1 MSVASY
7 DKLFIGGEWATP
19 SSAARIAVR
28 SASTEEPIGEA
39 PEAAEADVDAAV
51 AAARRAFDDP
61 SGWSQWEPDRRGAA
75 LERLAA
81 ELEARAQ
88 EVGRLVSMQ
97 NGMPI
102 ALSPLIEGMTPVGT
116 LRYMVSLLDNSPAE
130 EEVSRFL
137 GGDLIIRHE
146 PIGVVGGIVPW
157 NYPQTLA
164 SFKYAPALAAG
175 CTIVLKPSPETVLD
189 SYVFAEAVL
198 AADIPPGVVNI
209 VPGGRELGAYLVQH
223 RDVDKI
229 AFTGSTAAGRQ
240 IAEVCGRLL
249 RPVSLELGG
258 KSAAIILDDADL
270 DLSKIGQDLFA
281 ATLVNNGQTCYAG
294 TRILAPRS
302 RYDEVVDIFAAFA
315 SSLPVGDALDPA
327 TLIGP
332 LVSERQRDR
341 VERYIAKGSSD
352 GARLVAGGGRP
363 PGLGKGWFV
372 QPTVF
377 ADVDNNSTIAQE
389 EIFGPVLSVIQYT
402 DVDNAIAIANDSD
415 YGLGGSVWTTD
426 PARARAVVRRV
437 RTGTMGINSYLPDPA
452 GPWGGVKSSGIGREL
467 GPGAVAAYQHLKTVY
482 A

>member
-1 MSVASY
+1 VSSY
-7 DKLFIGGEWATP
+7 DRLFIGGGWVPP
-19 SSAARIAVR
+19 SSTSTIEVHN
-28 SASTEEPIGEA
+28 ASTGEHIGSV

-61 SGWSQWEPDRRGAA
+61 AGWSSWSNTERAAA
-75 LERLAA
+75 LERLAT
-81 ELEARAQ
+81 ELEARAP
-88 EVGRLVSMQ
+88 EIGRLVSMQ

-102 ALSPLIEGMTPVGT
+102 ALSPIIEGLTAVGT
-116 LRYMVSLLDNSPAE
+116 LRYMASLLATSPVE
-130 EEVSRFL
+130 EETARFL
-137 GGDLIIRHE
+137 GGDLVIRHE
-146 PIGVVGGIVPW
+146 PIGVIAGIVPW
-157 NYPQTLA
+157 NYPQTLS

-175 CTIVLKPSPETVLD
+175 NTIVLKPSPETVLD
-189 SYVFAEAVL
+189 SYVFAEAVI
-198 AADIPPGVVNI
+198 AADLPPGVINV

-223 RDVDKI
+223 RDVDKV

-270 DLSKIGQDLFA
+270 DLAKIGQNLFA

-302 RYDEVVDIFAAFA
+302 RYAEVVDVFAAFA

-332 LVSERQRDR
+332 LVAERQRDR
-341 VERYIAKGSSD
+341 VERYIAKGISD
-352 GARLVAGGGRP
+352 GARLVAGGSRP
-363 PGLGKGWFV
+363 AGLDRGWFV

-377 ADVDNNSTIAQE
+377 ADVDNKSVIAQE
-389 EIFGPVLSVIQYT
+389 EIFGPVLSIVEYT
-402 DVDNAIAIANDSD
+402 DEDDAIRIANESD
-415 YGLGGSVWTTD
+415 YGLGGSVWTAD
-426 PARARAVVRRV
+426 LARARSVVRRV
-437 RTGTMGINSYLPDPA
+437 RTGTMGINGYLPDPA
-452 GPWGGVKSSGIGREL
+452 GPWGGVKSSGLGREL
-467 GPGAVAAYQHLKTVY
+467 GPGAIAAYQNLKTVY

>member
-1 MSVASY
+1 MSASH
-7 DKLFIGGEWATP
+7 DKLFIGGEWVSP
-19 SSAARIAVR
+19 SSAARITVTN
-28 SASTEEPIGEA
+28 ASTEEPVGEA
-39 PEAAEADVDAAV
+39 PGAAEADVDAAV
-51 AAARRAFDDP
+51 TAARRAFDDP
-61 SGWSQWEPDRRGAA
+61 SGWSQWEPARRAA
-75 LERLAA
+75 AMERLAA

-88 EVGRLVSMQ
+88 EIGRLVSEQ

-102 ALSPLIEGMTPVGT
+102 ALSPIIEGMTPVGT
-116 LRYMVSLLDNSPAE
+116 LRYVVSLLASSPVE
-130 EEVSRFL
+130 EETSRFL

-146 PIGVVGGIVPW
+146 PVGVVGGIVPW

-189 SYVFAEAVL
+189 SYVFADAVL
-198 AADIPPGVVNI
+198 AADIPPGVINI
-209 VPGGRELGAYLVQH
+209 VPGGRDIGAYLVQH
-223 RDVDKI
+223 RDIDKI
-229 AFTGSTAAGRQ
+229 AFTGSTATGRQ

-270 DLSKIGQDLFA
+270 DLGAIGQNLFA

-302 RYDEVVDIFAAFA
+302 RYAEVVDVFAAFA

-341 VERYIAKGSSD
+341 VERYIAKGTSD
-352 GARLVAGGGRP
+352 GARLVTGGGRP
-363 PGLGKGWFV
+363 AGLDRGWFV
-372 QPTVF
+372 EPTIF
-377 ADVDNNSTIAQE
+377 ADVDNKSTIAQE

-402 DVDNAIAIANDSD
+402 DVDDAIRIANDSD
-415 YGLGGSVWTTD
+415 YGLGGSVWTSD
-426 PARARAVVRRV
+426 PDRARQVVRRV
-437 RTGTMGINSYLPDPA
+437 RAGTMGINSYLPDPA

-467 GPGAVAAYQHLKTVY
+467 GPGAVVAYQQLKTVY
-482 A
+482 L

>member
-1 MSVASY
+1 MPTSH
-7 DKLFIGGEWATP
+7 DTLFIGGEWVSP
-19 SSAARIAVR
+19 SSPARITVR
-28 SASTEEPIGEA
+28 NASTEEVIGEV

-51 AAARRAFDDP
+51 AAARRAFGDP
-61 SGWSQWEPDRRGAA
+61 SGWSQWEPARRGEA

-81 ELEARAQ
+81 ELEQRAQ
-88 EVGRLVSMQ
+88 EIGRLVSEQ

-102 ALSPLIEGMTPVGT
+102 ALSPIIEGMTPVGT
-116 LRYMVSLLDNSPAE
+116 LRYVVSLLAGAPVE
-130 EEVSRFL
+130 EETARFL
-137 GGDLIIRHE
+137 GGDLVIRHE
-146 PIGVVGGIVPW
+146 PIGVVAGIVPW
-157 NYPQTLA
+157 NYPQTLS

-175 CTIVLKPSPETVLD
+175 NTIVLKPSPETVLD

-198 AADIPPGVVNI
+198 AAGLPPGVVNI

-223 RDVDKI
+223 RDIDKV

-270 DLSKIGQDLFA
+270 DLARIGQNLFA

-302 RYDEVVDIFAAFA
+302 RYGEVVDTFAAFA
-315 SSLPVGDALDPA
+315 SSLTVGDALDPA

-341 VERYIAKGSSD
+341 VERYIAKGRDD
-352 GARLVAGGGRP
+352 GARLVTGGGRP
-363 PGLGKGWFV
+363 AGLDSGWFV
-372 QPTVF
+372 EPTIF
-377 ADVDNNSTIAQE
+377 ADVDNKSTIAQE

-402 DVDNAIAIANDSD
+402 DEDDAIRIANDSD
-415 YGLGGSVWTTD
+415 YGLGGSVWTSD
-426 PARARAVVRRV
+426 PDRARAVVRRV

-467 GPGAVAAYQHLKTVY
+467 GPGAVAAYQNLKTVY

>member
-1 MSVASY
+1 MAISP
-7 DKLFIGGEWATP
+7 DKLFIGGEWASP

-28 SASTEEPIGEA
+28 NASTGEPAGDV
-39 PEAAEADVDAAV
+39 PEGAEADVDAAV
-51 AAARRAFDDP
+51 AAARHAFGDP
-61 SGWSQWEPDRRGAA
+61 AGWSQWEPARRGEA

-88 EVGRLVSMQ
+88 DIGRLVSEQ

-116 LRYMVSLLDNSPAE
+116 LRYMVSLLAGAPVE
-130 EEVSRFL
+130 EETSRFL

-146 PIGVVGGIVPW
+146 PIGVIAGIVPW
-157 NYPQTLA
+157 NYPQTLS

-175 CTIVLKPSPETVLD
+175 NTIVLKPSPETVLD

-198 AADIPPGVVNI
+198 AAGLPPGVINI

-223 RDVDKI
+223 PGVDKV

-270 DLSKIGQDLFA
+270 DLAAIGQSLFA

-302 RYDEVVDIFAAFA
+302 RYGEIVDTFAAFA

-341 VERYIAKGSSD
+341 VERYIAKGKSD
-352 GARLVAGGGRP
+352 GARLVTGGGRP
-363 PGLGKGWFV
+363 AGLDAGWFV
-372 QPTVF
+372 EPTIF
-377 ADVDNNSTIAQE
+377 AGVDNNSVLAQE
-389 EIFGPVLSVIQYT
+389 EIFGPVLSVIEYT
-402 DVDNAIAIANDSD
+402 DTDDAIRIANDSD

-426 PARARAVVRRV
+426 PARARAVIRRV
-437 RTGTMGINSYLPDPA
+437 RTGTMGINGYLPDPA

-467 GPGAVAAYQHLKTVY
+467 GPGAIAAYQNLKTVY

>member
-1 MSVASY
+1 MPTSRLT
-7 DKLFIGGEWATP
+7 LFIGGEWVTP
-19 SSAARIAVR
+19 SSSARIAVR
-28 SASTEEPIGEA
+28 NASTEEPIGEV

-61 SGWSQWEPDRRGAA
+61 SGWSQWEPARRGEA
-75 LERLAA
+75 LERLAT
-81 ELEARAQ
+81 ELESRAQ
-88 EVGRLVSMQ
+88 EIGRLVSEQ

-102 ALSPLIEGMTPVGT
+102 ALSPIIEGLTPVGT
-116 LRYMVSLLDNSPAE
+116 LRYVVSLLAGAPVE
-130 EEVSRFL
+130 EEAARFL

-146 PIGVVGGIVPW
+146 PIGVVAGIVPW
-157 NYPQTLA
+157 NYPQTLS

-175 CTIVLKPSPETVLD
+175 NTIVLKPSPETVLD

-198 AADIPPGVVNI
+198 AAGLPPGVVNI

-223 RDVDKI
+223 RDVDKV

-270 DLSKIGQDLFA
+270 DLAAIGQNLFA

-302 RYDEVVDIFAAFA
+302 RYGEVVDTFAAFA
-315 SSLPVGDALDPA
+315 SSLHVGDALDPA

-341 VERYIAKGSSD
+341 VERYIAKGRSD
-352 GARLVAGGGRP
+352 GARLVTGGGRP
-363 PGLGKGWFV
+363 ADLDRGWFV
-372 QPTVF
+372 EPTIF

-402 DVDNAIAIANDSD
+402 DEDDAIRIANDSD
-415 YGLGGSVWTTD
+415 YGLGGSVWTAD

-437 RTGTMGINSYLPDPA
+437 RTGTMGINNYLPDPA

-467 GPGAVAAYQHLKTVY
+467 GPGAIAAYQNLKTVY

>member
-1 MSVASY
+1 MFASY
-7 DKLFIGGEWATP
+7 DRLFIGGGWAAP
-19 SSAARIAVR
+19 SSAARIQVR
-28 SASTEEPIGEA
+28 SASTEEPIGET

-61 SGWSQWEPDRRGAA
+61 SGWSQWEPAQRAA
-75 LERLAA
+75 AMERLAA
-81 ELEARAQ
+81 ELESRA
-88 EVGRLVSMQ
+88 EAIGRLVSAQ

-102 ALSPLIEGMTPVGT
+102 ALSPIIEGMTPVGT
-116 LRYMVSLLDNSPAE
+116 LRYIAGLLASSPVE
-130 EEVSRFL
+130 EETSRFL

-146 PIGVVGGIVPW
+146 PVGVVGGIVPW
-157 NYPQTLA
+157 NYPQTLS

-189 SYVFAEAVL
+189 ACVFAEAVL
-198 AADIPPGVVNI
+198 AADIPPGVINI
-209 VPGGRELGAYLVQH
+209 VPGGREIGAYLVQH

-270 DLSKIGQDLFA
+270 DLARIGQNLFA

-302 RYDEVVDIFAAFA
+302 RYSEVVDTFAAFA
-315 SSLPVGDALDPA
+315 ASLPVGDALDPA
-327 TLIGP
+327 TMIGP
-332 LVSERQRDR
+332 LVSQRQRDR
-341 VERYIAKGSSD
+341 VEGYIAKGNSD

-363 PGLGKGWFV
+363 AGLDKGWFV
-372 QPTVF
+372 EPTVF
-377 ADVDNNSTIAQE
+377 ADVDNKSTIAQE
-389 EIFGPVLSVIQYT
+389 EIFGPVLSVIAYT
-402 DVDNAIAIANDSD
+402 DVDDAIRIANDSD

-426 PARARAVVRRV
+426 PERARTVVRRV

-467 GPGAVAAYQHLKTVY
+467 GPGAVAAYQQLKTVY
-482 A
+482 T

>member
-1 MSVASY
+1 MPTSH
-7 DKLFIGGEWATP
+7 DTLFIGGEWVSP
-19 SSAARIAVR
+19 SSPARITVR
-28 SASTEEPIGEA
+28 NASTEEVIGEV

-51 AAARRAFDDP
+51 AAARRAFGDP
-61 SGWSQWEPDRRGAA
+61 SGWSQWEPARHGEA

-81 ELEARAQ
+81 ELEQRAQ
-88 EVGRLVSMQ
+88 EIGRLVSEQ

-102 ALSPLIEGMTPVGT
+102 ALSPIIEGMTPVGT
-116 LRYMVSLLDNSPAE
+116 LRYVVSLLAGAPVE
-130 EEVSRFL
+130 EETARFL
-137 GGDLIIRHE
+137 GGDLVIRHE
-146 PIGVVGGIVPW
+146 PIGVVAGIVPW
-157 NYPQTLA
+157 NYPQTLS

-175 CTIVLKPSPETVLD
+175 NTIVLKPSPETVLD

-198 AADIPPGVVNI
+198 AAGLPPGVVNI

-223 RDVDKI
+223 RDIDKV

-270 DLSKIGQDLFA
+270 DLARIGQNLFA

-302 RYDEVVDIFAAFA
+302 RYGEVVDTFAAFA
-315 SSLPVGDALDPA
+315 SSLTVGDALDPA

-341 VERYIAKGSSD
+341 VERYIAKGRDD
-352 GARLVAGGGRP
+352 GARLVTGGGRP
-363 PGLGKGWFV
+363 AGLDSGWFV
-372 QPTVF
+372 EPTIF
-377 ADVDNNSTIAQE
+377 ADVDNKSTIAQE

-402 DVDNAIAIANDSD
+402 DEDDAIRIANDSD
-415 YGLGGSVWTTD
+415 YGLGGSVWTAD
-426 PARARAVVRRV
+426 PDRARAVVRRV

-467 GPGAVAAYQHLKTVY
+467 GPGAVAAYQNLKTVY

>member
-1 MSVASY
+1 MIASY
-7 DKLFIGGEWATP
+7 DKFFIGGEMVSP
-19 SSAARIAVR
+19 STTTTTKVH
-28 SASTEEPIGEA
+28 SASTEELIGSV

-61 SGWSQWEPDRRGAA
+61 SGWSSWTPAERGAA

-81 ELEARAQ
+81 ALESRA
-88 EVGRLVSMQ
+88 EEIGRLVSAQ

-102 ALSPLIEGMTPVGT
+102 ALSPVIEGMTPVGT
-116 LRYMVSLLDNSPAE
+116 LRYMISLLASSPVE
-130 EEVSRFL
+130 EETARFL
-137 GGDLIIRHE
+137 GGDLVIRHE
-146 PIGVVGGIVPW
+146 PIGVVAGIVPW
-157 NYPQTLA
+157 NYPQTLS

-175 CTIVLKPSPETVLD
+175 NAVVLKPSPETVLD
-189 SYVFAEAVL
+189 SYVFAEAVR
-198 AADIPPGVVNI
+198 AAGLPPGVVNI

-223 RDVDKI
+223 RDVDKV

-270 DLSKIGQDLFA
+270 DLATIGQNLFA

-302 RYDEVVDIFAAFA
+302 RYAEVVDVFAAFA
-315 SSLPVGDALDPA
+315 GSLRVGDALDPA

-332 LVSERQRDR
+332 LVAERQRDR
-341 VERYIAKGSSD
+341 VERYIAKGISD
-352 GARLVAGGGRP
+352 GARLVTGGGRP
-363 PGLGKGWFV
+363 AGLDKGWFV
-372 QPTVF
+372 EPTIF
-377 ADVDNNSTIAQE
+377 ADVDNNSVIAQE
-389 EIFGPVLSVIQYT
+389 EIFGPVLSIIEYT
-402 DVDNAIAIANDSD
+402 DDDDAVRIANQSD

-426 PARARAVVRRV
+426 RDRARALVRRV
-437 RTGTMGINSYLPDPA
+437 RTGTMGINNYLPDPA
-452 GPWGGVKSSGIGREL
+452 GPWGGVKSSGLGREL
-467 GPGAVAAYQHLKTVY
+467 GPGAIAAYQNLKTVY

>member
-1 MSVASY
+1 MTTSH
-7 DKLFIGGEWATP
+7 DTLFIGGEWVPP
-19 SSAARIAVR
+19 SSASRIEVR
-28 SASTEEPIGEA
+28 NASTGEVIGSV

-51 AAARRAFDDP
+51 GAARRAFDDP
-61 SGWSQWEPDRRGAA
+61 SGWSALAPAERADA

-88 EVGRLVSMQ
+88 EIGRLVSMQ

-116 LRYMVSLLDNSPAE
+116 LRYMASLLGSSPVE
-130 EEVSRFL
+130 EETARFL
-137 GGDLIIRHE
+137 GGDLVIRHE
-146 PIGVVGGIVPW
+146 PIGVIAGIVPW
-157 NYPQTLA
+157 NYPQTLS

-175 CTIVLKPSPETVLD
+175 NTIVLKPSPETVLD
-189 SYVFAEAVL
+189 SYVFAEAVI
-198 AADIPPGVVNI
+198 AAGLPAGVINI
-209 VPGGRELGAYLVQH
+209 VPAGREIGAYLVQH
-223 RDVDKI
+223 RDVDKV

-270 DLSKIGQDLFA
+270 DLAKIGQNLFA

-302 RYDEVVDIFAAFA
+302 RYDEIVDVFAAFA

-332 LVSERQRDR
+332 LVAERQRDR
-341 VERYIAKGSSD
+341 VERYIAKGISD
-352 GARLVAGGGRP
+352 GARLVTGGGRP
-363 PGLGKGWFV
+363 AGLDRGWFV
-372 QPTVF
+372 EPTIF
-377 ADVDNNSTIAQE
+377 ADVDNRSTIAQE
-389 EIFGPVLSVIQYT
+389 EIFGPVLSVIAYT
-402 DVDNAIAIANDSD
+402 DEDDAIRLANESD
-415 YGLGGSVWTTD
+415 YGLGGSVWTAD
-426 PARARAVVRRV
+426 PERARHVVRRV
-437 RTGTMGINSYLPDPA
+437 RTGTVGINGYLPDPA
-452 GPWGGVKSSGIGREL
+452 GPWGGVKSSGLGREL
-467 GPGAVAAYQHLKTVY
+467 GPGAISAYQNLKTVY

>member
-1 MSVASY
+1 MPGH
-7 DKLFIGGEWATP
+7 DTLFIGGEWVSP

-28 SASTEEPIGEA
+28 NASTEEPIGET

-61 SGWSQWEPDRRGAA
+61 SGWSRWEPARRGEA

-81 ELEARAQ
+81 ELEQRAQ
-88 EVGRLVSMQ
+88 DIGRLVSQQ
-97 NGMPI
+97 NGMPF

-116 LRYMVSLLDNSPAE
+116 LRYMVSLLAGSPVE
-130 EEVSRFL
+130 EETARFL

-146 PIGVVGGIVPW
+146 PIGVVAGIVPW
-157 NYPQTLA
+157 NYPQTLS

-175 CTIVLKPSPETVLD
+175 NTIVLKPSPETVLD

-198 AADIPPGVVNI
+198 AAGLPPGVVNI
-209 VPGGRELGAYLVQH
+209 VPGGREIGAYLVQH
-223 RDVDKI
+223 RDVDKV

-270 DLSKIGQDLFA
+270 DLAKIGQDLFA

-302 RYDEVVDIFAAFA
+302 RYGEVVDTLAGFA

-341 VERYIAKGSSD
+341 VERYIAKGKSD
-352 GARLVAGGGRP
+352 GARLVTGGGQPAGLDTGLVRRADDLRRRGQQLHDRAGGDLRP
-363 PGLGKGWFV
+363 G
-372 QPTVF
+372 
-377 ADVDNNSTIAQE
+377 
-389 EIFGPVLSVIQYT
+389 
-402 DVDNAIAIANDSD
+402 
-415 YGLGGSVWTTD
+415 
-426 PARARAVVRRV
+426 AVGHRV
-437 RTGTMGINSYLPDPA
+437 RGHRRRHQDRQRLRLRPGRVGVDHRSGPRQGRHPAGAHRHHGHQRLPA
-452 GPWGGVKSSGIGREL
+452 GPGRPV
-467 GPGAVAAYQHLKTVY
+467 GRRQVQRHRP
-482 A
+482 

>member
-1 MSVASY
+1 MSAIH
-7 DKLFIGGEWATP
+7 DKLFIGGEWVSP
-19 SSAARIAVR
+19 SSAARITVR
-28 SASTEEPIGEA
+28 NASTEEPIGEA

-61 SGWSQWEPDRRGAA
+61 SGWSQWEPAQRGAA
-75 LERLAA
+75 MERLAS

-88 EVGRLVSMQ
+88 EIGRLVSEQ

-116 LRYMVSLLDNSPAE
+116 LRYMVSLLANSPVE
-130 EEVSRFL
+130 EEAARFL

-146 PIGVVGGIVPW
+146 PVGVVGGIVPW
-157 NYPQTLA
+157 NYPQTLS

-198 AADIPPGVVNI
+198 AAGIPPGVINI
-209 VPGGRELGAYLVQH
+209 VPGGRDIGAYLVQH

-270 DLSKIGQDLFA
+270 DLAAIGQNLFA

-315 SSLPVGDALDPA
+315 SSLPVGDALDPG

-341 VERYIAKGSSD
+341 VERYIAKGTSD
-352 GARLVAGGGRP
+352 GARLVTGGGRP
-363 PGLGKGWFV
+363 AGLDKGWFV
-372 QPTVF
+372 QPTIF
-377 ADVDNNSTIAQE
+377 ADVDNKSTIAQE

-402 DVDNAIAIANDSD
+402 DADDAIRIANESD

-437 RTGTMGINSYLPDPA
+437 RTGTMGINGYLPDPA
-452 GPWGGVKSSGIGREL
+452 GPWGGVKASGIGREL
-467 GPGAVAAYQHLKTVY
+467 GPGAIAAYQQLKTVY